1 MKPAQFE
8 LHRPDTLEQALE
20 LLANYDFDARII
32 AGGQSLMPLMN
43 LRMVGFSHLI
53 DLNRIEGMSDIR
65 LDDEGVRIGAMARQ
79 QDLFNH
85 PVILKHTPLIA
96 AALPYIG
103 HIQTRNRG
111 TVGGSLAHADP
122 SAELPLTMVTLD
134 AKFIVTSRKGSR
146 EIAARHFFTDVLSTD
161 LASDEILTEVVI
173 PAAPV
178 GARVHFHE
186 FGRRHGDFALAAC
199 AAQYA
204 VYPEGGRLAV
214 GLGGVDATP
223 YFCEEL
229 SDRMSTG
236 KSALSQ
242 LGQHIENEL
251 KKLNPL
257 SDLQADEDYRR
268 TLAAVLLAD
277 CLREVLQ

>member
-1 MKPAQFE
+1 MKPAPFE
-8 LHRPDTLEQALE
+8 LHRPDTLEQALA
-20 LLANYDFDARII
+20 LLAEYNFDARVI

-53 DLNRIEGMSDIR
+53 DLNRITGLAGIR
-65 LDDEGVRIGAMARQ
+65 LEKEFIHIGALTRQ

-85 PVILKHTPLIA
+85 PVIVKNAPLVS

-134 AKFIVTSRKGSR
+134 ATFIIMSHTGSRK
-146 EIAARHFFTDVLSTD
+146 IAARKFFTDVLSTD
-161 LASDEILTEVVI
+161 LTSDEILTEILI
-173 PAAPV
+173 PVAPA
-178 GARVHFHE
+178 GAKVCFHE
-186 FGRRHGDFALAAC
+186 FGRRHGDFAMAAC
-199 AAQYA
+199 AAQYVA
-204 VYPEGGRLAV
+204 HPEGNKLTV
-214 GLGGVDATP
+214 GLGGVDARP

-229 SDRMSTG
+229 SRLMSAG
-236 KSALSQ
+236 NGALPK
-242 LGQHIENEL
+242 LDQHIENEL

-257 SDLQADEDYRR
+257 SDLQADAAYRR

-277 CLREVLQ
+277 CLQEVLQ